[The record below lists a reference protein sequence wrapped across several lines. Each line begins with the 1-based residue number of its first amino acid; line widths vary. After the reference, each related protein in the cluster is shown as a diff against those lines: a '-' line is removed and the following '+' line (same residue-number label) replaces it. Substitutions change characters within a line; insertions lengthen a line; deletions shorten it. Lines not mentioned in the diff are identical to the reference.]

1 MKSKRIFSLFVLL
14 TICILL
20 VSCGGQAPASNNI
33 VPANQLEVTYLDVGQ
48 GDSIF
53 IRLPD
58 ERTMLIDAGEKNNG
72 PMIEDFLHDQ
82 EVDRIDFLIATHP
95 HTDHIGGMETI
106 VRSFEIGKIYMPKK
120 SHTSKTYESLL
131 SAIQEKGLKIST
143 AKAGVSIL
151 EEPGLSASI
160 LAPTKDYD
168 DLNNSS
174 AVIKL
179 VYQDTSFLFTGDAE
193 AESEEQIDGDV
204 RVDVL
209 KIGHHGSQT
218 STSDFFLQKVS
229 PTYAVISCGE
239 GNSYGHPHPETLK
252 KLNDAGVIVYRTDQL
267 GTIEAISDGTDITFF
282 ANGKELES

>member
-193 AESEEQIDGDV
+193 VESEEQIDGDV

>member
-20 VSCGGQAPASNNI
+20 VSCGGQAPASNSI

-193 AESEEQIDGDV
+193 AESEEQIACDV
-204 RVDVL
+204 RAGVL

-218 STSDFFLQKVS
+218 STSDSFLQKVS

-267 GTIEAISDGTDITFF
+267 GSIEAISDGTDITFF

>member
-252 KLNDAGVIVYRTDQL
+252 KLNDAGVIV
-267 GTIEAISDGTDITFF
+267 
-282 ANGKELES
+282 